1 MCGCPAGGVYAVG
14 YARHGFKGG
23 FEDALVTRYNAAG
36 SRTLTKRYGVVGPS
50 KVLTDVA
57 VDPKGR
63 IAVCGSWTRDRV
75 GFYVALLRPAGTVVW
90 SHRYD
95 RGQGARLV
103 IDGKGRVTASGTAVS
118 PSGYPVVAGVC
129 VRDQRSAALAFAIGG
144 RNRFR
149 QAGDR
154 HGPLWVVQRLGVRL
168 EHRSGLPLGA
178 SCILDGGCDS
188 RADSRRL
195 VV

>member
-1 MCGCPAGGVYAVG
+1 M
-14 YARHGFKGG
+14 R
-23 FEDALVTRYNAAG
+23 L
-36 SRTLTKRYGVVGPS
+36 L
-50 KVLTDVA
+50 
-57 VDPKGR
+57 DPRQG
-63 IAVCGSWTRDRV
+63 

-118 PSGYPVVAGVC
+118 PSGYPVVAVYAYATNGVLRWRSQSGGATGSGKLVTDM
-129 VRDQRSAALAFAIGG
+129 VRYGSS
-144 RNRFR
+144 NV
-149 QAGDR
+149 
-154 HGPLWVVQRLGVRL
+154 WV
-168 EHRSGLPLGA
+168 SGLSTIRTTTGA